1 MERSATA
8 EQKKVDRY
16 KWRSFRKRKSSLLV
30 ALSYSRVRK
39 YAFKRDKNIEQPD
52 AGCRSPGH
60 ENRAASSRPPARGLE
75 EFQALVLGS
84 IFKCAHCRSLA
95 RTLRSLPNEFFDV
108 TDFPCEK
115 RTSFTILRRII
126 TANKLIIIGITVARV
141 SFSFDESYE
150 RRVNLTM

>member
-1 MERSATA
+1 MERSAAA
-8 EQKKVDRY
+8 EEKKVDRY

-30 ALSYSRVRK
+30 ALSYSRVCK

-95 RTLRSLPNEFFDV
+95 RTLALYRTNFSMLRIFHAKKGPVLRFYVELLP
-108 TDFPCEK
+108 
-115 RTSFTILRRII
+115 RI
-126 TANKLIIIGITVARV
+126 
-141 SFSFDESYE
+141 
-150 RRVNLTM
+150 NLLSVLP